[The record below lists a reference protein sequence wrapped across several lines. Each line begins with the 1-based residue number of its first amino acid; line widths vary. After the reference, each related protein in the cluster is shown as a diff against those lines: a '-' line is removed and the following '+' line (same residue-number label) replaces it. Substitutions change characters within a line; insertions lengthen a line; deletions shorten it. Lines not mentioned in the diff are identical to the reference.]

1 MFDSDPEERRRK
13 LYETL
18 TSKPSR
24 RLGLGVMDQTAITL
38 CEENDIPVVV
48 FNIGRDG
55 NIVDALR
62 GRNVGTR
69 RELGRAL
76 RRAEARETR
85 RGRRARSFALF
96 FKRGFARRTRDFLAH
111 RILAKHRETRMTLTR
126 LYV

>member
-1 MFDSDPEERRRK
+1 M
-13 LYETL
+13 YETL
-18 TSKPSR
+18 ACDETVR

-69 RELGRAL
+69 VGELGR
-76 RRAEARETR
+76 ARETR
-85 RGRRARSFALF
+85 RGEGDSSRPTPAFIRVIF
-96 FKRGFARRTRDFLAH
+96 
-111 RILAKHRETRMTLTR
+111 
-126 LYV
+126 